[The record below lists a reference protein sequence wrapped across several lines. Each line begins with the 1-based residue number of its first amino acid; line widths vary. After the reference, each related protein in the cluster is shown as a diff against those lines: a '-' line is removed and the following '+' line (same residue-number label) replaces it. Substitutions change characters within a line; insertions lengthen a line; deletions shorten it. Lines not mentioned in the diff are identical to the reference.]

1 MNVNDSTAERAA
13 LLRSWTMNAGA
24 WTTAVREQ
32 AIPSRRV
39 ATDAAIVAA
48 CERVID
54 GQRDVRALD
63 VGCGEGW
70 LSRELVKLGAH
81 ATGIDASAPLIDV
94 ARATG
99 GGADYACVSY
109 EQLELEASVVAGPF
123 DLVVCNFALLDDRV
137 APLLAALA
145 RRLPAS
151 GVILV
156 QTVHPWAAVGD
167 GPYED
172 GWRTETWN
180 AFASSF
186 PTHMPWY
193 FRTTGSWLA
202 AAREA
207 RLVVDRI
214 ESRSTRRRGNRCRCC
229 WSCASAA
236 RETLATMSSRRS
248 AAEGGASVG
257 I

>member
-1 MNVNDSTAERAA
+1 VSSADAESAAQRRA
-13 LLRSWTMNAGA
+13 LRSSWERNADA

-39 ATDAAIVAA
+39 ATDEAIVASCA
-48 CERVID
+48 RVID
-54 GQRDVRALD
+54 GRPDVRALD

-70 LSRELVKLGAH
+70 LSRELVRLGALV
-81 ATGIDASAPLIDV
+81 TGIDASAPLIDV
-94 ARATG
+94 ARASG

-109 EQLELEASVVAGPF
+109 EQLESDASVVAGPF
-123 DLVVCNFALLDDRV
+123 DLIVCNFALLDDRV
-137 APLLAALA
+137 VPLLTALA
-145 RRLPAS
+145 KRLPAS

-172 GWRTETWN
+172 GWRRETWS
-180 AFASSF
+180 AFGKAF
-186 PTHMPWY
+186 PTPMPWY

-207 RLVVDRI
+207 LLVVDRLEEPI
-214 ESRSTRRRGNRCRCC
+214 HPDTKKPLSLLLQ
-229 WSCASAA
+229 
-236 RETLATMSSRRS
+236 LA
-248 AAEGGASVG
+248 
-257 I
+257 

>member
-1 MNVNDSTAERAA
+1 MSVFDPHTQRAA
-13 LLRSWTMNAGA
+13 LRRSWTMNAEA

-48 CERVID
+48 CDRVID
-54 GQRDVRALD
+54 GRRDVRVLD

-70 LSRELVKLGAH
+70 LSRALAGLGARV
-81 ATGIDASAPLIDV
+81 TGMDASAPLIDA

-99 GGADYACVSY
+99 AGPEYACVAY
-109 EQLELEASVVAGPF
+109 EALESDESVLPGPF
-123 DLVVCNFALLDDRV
+123 DLIVCNFALLDDRV
-137 APLLAALA
+137 SALLSALA

-151 GVILV
+151 GVILL

-172 GWRTETWN
+172 GWRTESWD
-180 AFASSF
+180 AFGKTF
-186 PTHMPWY
+186 PAPMPWY

-202 AAREA
+202 VAREA
-207 RLVVDRI
+207 RLVVDRLEEPI
-214 ESRSTRRRGNRCRCC
+214 HPESKKPLSLLLELC
-229 WSCASAA
+229 
-236 RETLATMSSRRS
+236 
-248 AAEGGASVG
+248 
-257 I
+257 

>member
-1 MNVNDSTAERAA
+1 MTDSNERST
-13 LLRSWTMNAGA
+13 LRHSWTTNALA

-32 AIPSRRV
+32 EIPSRRA
-39 ATDAAIVAA
+39 ATDAAIVSA
-48 CERVID
+48 CERVFD
-54 GQRDVRALD
+54 GRRDLRALD

-70 LSRELVKLGAH
+70 LSRELVRLGAH
-81 ATGIDASAPLIDV
+81 VTGIDASVPLIDA
-94 ARATG
+94 ARAAG
-99 GGADYACVSY
+99 GGADYACVTY
-109 EQLELEASVVAGPF
+109 EQLRSAAAVVAGPF
-123 DLVVCNFALLDDRV
+123 DLVVCNFALLDDCV

-145 RRLPAS
+145 SRLPAS

-172 GWRTETWN
+172 GWRVESWA
-180 AFASSF
+180 AFGTAF
-186 PTHMPWY
+186 PTPMPWY

-214 ESRSTRRRGNRCRCC
+214 EEPIHPETRKPLSLLLELC
-229 WSCASAA
+229 
-236 RETLATMSSRRS
+236 
-248 AAEGGASVG
+248 
-257 I
+257 

>member
-1 MNVNDSTAERAA
+1 MSESDARRAA
-13 LLRSWTMNAGA
+13 LRRSWTMNAEA
-24 WTTAVREQ
+24 WTAAVREQ
-32 AIPSRRV
+32 AIPSRRL

-54 GQRDVRALD
+54 GRRRVRVLD

-70 LSRELVKLGAH
+70 LSRALAARDADV
-81 ATGIDASAPLIDV
+81 TGMDASAPLIDV
-94 ARATG
+94 ARSMG
-99 GGADYACVSY
+99 GGPEYACVAY
-109 EQLELEASVVAGPF
+109 EVLESDATVLAGPF

-137 APLLAALA
+137 SALLAALA
-145 RRLPAS
+145 RRLPSS

-172 GWRTETWN
+172 GWRTETWT
-180 AFASSF
+180 AFAAEF
-186 PTHMPWY
+186 PAPMPWY
-193 FRTTGSWLA
+193 FRTTGAWLA

-214 ESRSTRRRGNRCRCC
+214 DEPIHPQTKKPLSLLLELC
-229 WSCASAA
+229 
-236 RETLATMSSRRS
+236 
-248 AAEGGASVG
+248 
-257 I
+257 

>member
-1 MNVNDSTAERAA
+1 MTESYTERAA
-13 LLRSWTMNAGA
+13 LRRSWADNAAA

-32 AIPSRRV
+32 AIPSRRL
-39 ATDAAIVAA
+39 ATDAAIMAA

-54 GQRDVRALD
+54 GHRDIRALD

-70 LSRELVKLGAH
+70 LSRELVRLGAH
-81 ATGIDASAPLIDV
+81 VTGMDASAPLIDA
-94 ARATG
+94 ARAAG
-99 GGADYACVSY
+99 GDVDYACVPY
-109 EQLELEASVVAGPF
+109 EALESDATVLAGPF

-137 APLLAALA
+137 ASLLTALA
-145 RRLPAS
+145 KRLPSA

-172 GWRTETWN
+172 GWRTETWS
-180 AFASSF
+180 AFDRAF
-186 PTHMPWY
+186 PSHMPWY

-207 RLVVDRI
+207 RLVVDRLEEQI
-214 ESRSTRRRGNRCRCC
+214 HPESKKPLSLLLELC
-229 WSCASAA
+229 
-236 RETLATMSSRRS
+236 
-248 AAEGGASVG
+248 
-257 I
+257 

>member
-1 MNVNDSTAERAA
+1 
-13 LLRSWTMNAGA
+13 MNAEA

-54 GQRDVRALD
+54 GRPLVHVLD

-70 LSRELVKLGAH
+70 LSRTLAARGAEVI
-81 ATGIDASAPLIDV
+81 GMDASAPLIDV
-94 ARATG
+94 ARSLG
-99 GGADYACVSY
+99 GGPEYACVAY
-109 EQLELEASVVAGPF
+109 EVLESDTSMLAGPF

-137 APLLAALA
+137 AALLAALA
-145 RRLPAS
+145 RRLPSS

-167 GPYED
+167 GSYED
-172 GWRTETWN
+172 GWRTENWT
-180 AFASSF
+180 AFATEF
-186 PTHMPWY
+186 PAPMPWY
-193 FRTTGSWLA
+193 FRTTGSWLS

-207 RLVVDRI
+207 QLVVERI
-214 ESRSTRRRGNRCRCC
+214 DEPINPTTKKPLSLLLELC
-229 WSCASAA
+229 
-236 RETLATMSSRRS
+236 
-248 AAEGGASVG
+248 
-257 I
+257 

>member
-1 MNVNDSTAERAA
+1 VTNLTKSDWQVNDSNTERAA
-13 LLRSWTMNAGA
+13 LRRSWTLNAEA

-54 GQRDVRALD
+54 GRRGLRALD

-70 LSRELVKLGAH
+70 LSRALVKLG
-81 ATGIDASAPLIDV
+81 TRVIGVDASAPLIDL
-94 ARATG
+94 ARASG
-99 GGADYACVSY
+99 GSADYECVSY
-109 EQLELEASVVAGPF
+109 EQLESDASVVAGPF
-123 DLVVCNFALLDDRV
+123 DLIVCNFALLDDRV
-137 APLLAALA
+137 GAILAALA

-151 GVILV
+151 GAILV

-172 GWRTETWN
+172 GWRTETWG
-180 AFASSF
+180 AFDKAF

-193 FRTTGSWLA
+193 FRTTGSWLG

-207 RLVVDRI
+207 RLVVDRLDEPI
-214 ESRSTRRRGNRCRCC
+214 HPETRKPLSLLLELC
-229 WSCASAA
+229 
-236 RETLATMSSRRS
+236 
-248 AAEGGASVG
+248 
-257 I
+257 

>member
-1 MNVNDSTAERAA
+1 MTDSTHERST
-13 LLRSWTMNAGA
+13 LRHSWTANARA

-39 ATDAAIVAA
+39 ATDAAIVSA
-48 CERVID
+48 CERVLD
-54 GQRDVRALD
+54 GRRDMRALD

-70 LSRELVKLGAH
+70 LSRALVEFGAH
-81 ATGIDASAPLIDV
+81 VTGIDASAPLIDA
-94 ARATG
+94 ARTAG

-109 EQLELEASVVAGPF
+109 EQLESDALVIAGPF

-137 APLLAALA
+137 ALLLAALA
-145 RRLPAS
+145 KRLPAS

-172 GWRTETWN
+172 GWRMESWA
-180 AFASSF
+180 AFGTAF
-186 PTHMPWY
+186 PAPMPWY

-207 RLVVDRI
+207 RLVVDRLEEPI
-214 ESRSTRRRGNRCRCC
+214 HP
-229 WSCASAA
+229 
-236 RETLATMSSRRS
+236 ETKKPLSLIL
-248 AAEGGASVG
+248 ELC
-257 I
+257 

>member
-1 MNVNDSTAERAA
+1 VNDSNTERAA
-13 LLRSWTMNAGA
+13 LRRSWTLNADA

-54 GQRDVRALD
+54 GRRGLRALD

-70 LSRELVKLGAH
+70 LSRALVKLGARV
-81 ATGIDASAPLIDV
+81 TGIDASAPLVDL
-94 ARATG
+94 ARASG
-99 GGADYACVSY
+99 GGADYECISY
-109 EQLELEASVVAGPF
+109 EQLESDASVVAGSF
-123 DLVVCNFALLDDRV
+123 DLIVCNFALLDDRV
-137 APLLAALA
+137 AALLAALA

-151 GVILV
+151 GAILV

-172 GWRTETWN
+172 GWRTETWS
-180 AFASSF
+180 AFDKAF

-207 RLVVDRI
+207 RLVVDRLEEPI
-214 ESRSTRRRGNRCRCC
+214 HPETRKPLSLLLELC
-229 WSCASAA
+229 
-236 RETLATMSSRRS
+236 
-248 AAEGGASVG
+248 
-257 I
+257 